1 MYRYVYHPLDEVYIV
16 LVTTKSS
23 NIVEDLDTIRLLSK
37 RTFAAASLLPLAQL
51 ASCPTPPYLVSAVV
65 PEQLGGRSAT
75 EEAIVEHA
83 FDLIF
88 ALDEAITADG
98 HKEGG
103 GLDSIRENL
112 AMDSH
117 EEKLASLIKKSRE
130 AEAAQTATRKAEELR
145 ASRAEEARTRA
156 ALGGSGAGPAPA
168 RAAGRYG
175 GVGSSSYTAGGGG
188 GGGSAG
194 LNAASHS
201 SSGYGGYS
209 GGSQSASAGS
219 ATAAAPASAPAPAP
233 ASRGRGMKLGGGSAS
248 GGGGLGGGAKGTG
261 SLAAMMAEEGM
272 DSGYLAKLQGGADGG
287 AAANDGAEAVVSKA
301 AAAAA
306 AASADEASVAVD
318 ERITAVLTRDGEAS
332 VQVKGSLTLSVHNP
346 SATRIRV
353 NLSKGSDTDSWSFQN
368 HPNTDKALFA
378 SSNCIAL
385 KDASKTFPVGNPV
398 GVLRWRKASKDAD
411 FAPLALN
418 VWPEDSGNGSV
429 ALNVEY
435 TLQQEHME
443 LKNVVVCIPLPTGAA
458 EADVQVGSVDGE
470 VAVHDGQL
478 VWNIG
483 SISSANGSG
492 ILEVTVRGDDEDAFF
507 PVGVEF
513 NSSTCVLPMA
523 VTGVT
528 LEDDEQKPVRHSV
541 QCSVRPASYQVQGFA

>member
-1 MYRYVYHPLDEVYIV
+1 M
-16 LVTTKSS
+16 
-23 NIVEDLDTIRLLSK
+23 
-37 RTFAAASLLPLAQL
+37 
-51 ASCPTPPYLVSAVV
+51 V
-65 PEQLGGRSAT
+65 PEQLGGRSAS

-117 EEKLASLIKKSRE
+117 EEKLAALIKKSRE
-130 AEAAQTATRKAEELR
+130 AEAAQTASRKAEELR
-145 ASRAEEARTRA
+145 AQRAEEARTRA
-156 ALGGSGAGPAPA
+156 ATGGSMAGASAA
-168 RAAGRYG
+168 RSSGRYG
-175 GVGSSSYTAGGGG
+175 GVGSSSYVPGSSGGGL
-188 GGGSAG
+188 S
-194 LNAASHS
+194 AASHS
-201 SSGYGGYS
+201 SASSSSYGGHS
-209 GGSQSASAGS
+209 SSTPSQSAGS
-219 ATAAAPASAPAPAP
+219 ATAAAPAPAPAP
-233 ASRGRGMKLGGGSAS
+233 SARRGMKLGGGSSS
-248 GGGGLGGGAKGTG
+248 GGGGLGGARGAAGGG

-272 DSGYLAKLQGGADGG
+272 DSSYLKKLQSPSDSGA
-287 AAANDGAEAVVSKA
+287 DGAEAAVTKA

-306 AASADEASVAVD
+306 AASADEASVAVE
-318 ERITAVLTRDGEAS
+318 ERITAVLTRDGEAN

-346 SATRIRV
+346 AATRIRV
-353 NLSKGSDTDSWSFQN
+353 NLSKGSETDSWSFQN

-378 SSNCIAL
+378 AESCIAL

-418 VWPEDSGNGSV
+418 VWPEEQGDGTI

-443 LKNVVVCIPLPTGAA
+443 LKNVVVSIPLPPGTS
-458 EADVQVGSVDGE
+458 EADVQLGAVDGE

-478 VWNIG
+478 VWSIG
-483 SISSANGSG
+483 SISNANGNG
-492 ILEVTVRGDDEDAFF
+492 MLEVTVRGDDDDVFF

-513 NSSTCVLPMA
+513 ASSTCVLPMA

-528 LEDDEQKPVRHSV
+528 LEDNERKPVRHSV
-541 QCSVRPASYQVQGFA
+541 TASVRPASYQVQGFA